1 MDSDDLEPR
10 RPRPRPLDLDLLGIE
25 ELESY
30 LQELEEEA
38 ARVREKIAAKSSYR
52 SSLDGLFKS

>member
-38 ARVREKIAAKSSYR
+38 ARVREKIAAKSRYR
-52 SSLDGLFKS
+52 NKLDGLFKT